1 MTRTPDH
8 ASLLRSPQRSACH
21 LAFLVSALLPTLA
34 TSNLAGAGQV
44 TPPATPS
51 VTPSATPPAGT
62 AGRTSWKDVDPAA
75 IGPVRPLLVDRPDL
89 RVPAT
94 IHAPVDGV
102 AVGSPSFVVALSA
115 TPHAAFLAAREGR
128 IELRTFDCTTAA
140 ISEPITTI
148 AIQRPPTTFDE
159 GPDGASVILR
169 AEPDTPILIY
179 EMPSGRLRATIDGDL
194 AGRGDAFVLDD
205 RSLVVVTA
213 DGTIRRFSLVDGAH
227 LGTVQ
232 GPAMSAF
239 AVVRGQILGI
249 TFRDPPSPPGT
260 PNTRSMVVASVE
272 AASGKETGRAKLP
285 AGPAAWSRLAPVVA
299 FVETPA
305 GWKAIR
311 TLDPVTLAERGRVE
325 ITPNISSSALGVEL
339 SADGTRLF
347 MTEYLTQTVLTW
359 DPATGATVAVRGPE
373 LGGCLHA
380 DVTNTGNRMVAI
392 VGPWK
397 DGVLLAD
404 AFQVF
409 DATANPARGS
419 APANAVPS
427 SAAPTAPAG

>member
-1 MTRTPDH
+1 MHTRPH
-8 ASLLRSPQRSACH
+8 QPLRRARLLVVCA
-21 LAFLVSALLPTLA
+21 ALLFPVITA
-34 TSNLAGAGQV
+34 WFDAGASAATPAQ
-44 TPPATPS
+44 TPPTDAAQAPPATP
-51 VTPSATPPAGT
+51 
-62 AGRTSWKDVDPAA
+62 GRSSWSEIDPAA
-75 IGPVRPLLVDRPDL
+75 IGPVRPLLVDRPEL

-94 IHAPVDGV
+94 IHAPVDGPT
-102 AVGSPSFVVALSA
+102 VGTPGLVVALSA

-128 IELRTFDCTTAA
+128 VELRSFDCTTAA

-148 AIQRPPTTFDE
+148 AIQRPPTVFDE

-179 EMPSGRLRATIDGDL
+179 AMPSGTLRTTIDGDL

-205 RSLVVVTA
+205 SSLVVVGT
-213 DGTIRRFSLVDGAH
+213 DGTIRRFSLTDGSH
-227 LGTVQ
+227 LGTVR
-232 GPAMSAF
+232 GPAMTAF

-249 TFRDPPSPPGT
+249 TSRDPPTPPGA
-260 PNTRSMVVASVE
+260 PNTRSMVVVSVE
-272 AASGKETGRAKLP
+272 AATGKETGRATLP

-311 TLDPVTLAERGRVE
+311 TLDPVTLEERSRVE
-325 ITPNISSSALGVEL
+325 ITPNVSSSPLGMEL

-347 MTEYLTQTVLTW
+347 MTEYLTQTVLAW
-359 DPATGATVAVRGPE
+359 DTATGATLAVHGPE
-373 LGGCLHA
+373 LGGCVHA
-380 DVTNTGNRMVAI
+380 DVANNGARMVAI

-397 DGVLLAD
+397 DGALLAD

-409 DATANPARGS
+409 APNPPARRATEERPTESSGS
-419 APANAVPS
+419 GSLP
-427 SAAPTAPAG
+427 AAPR